1 MLWWVKYSYQFSSA
15 YSTIGIEREP
25 HLLCLDAFVA
35 YLTPAVGG
43 LLKRQ
48 GVTLSVILGGC
59 TKYIQPLDVSL
70 NKPLKDLIREEQD
83 DHFDRH
89 IEEWQQEKFNIGQR
103 RILLTHWVAKAWK
116 RLHLEYKD
124 TIINT
129 FRNVGLSLNPDGS
142 EDMELKIKGIPNIQ
156 VGNYHRDD
164 LVS

>member
-1 MLWWVKYSYQFSSA
+1 VKYSYQFSSA

-25 HLLCLDAFVA
+25 RLLCLDAFA
-35 YLTPAVGG
+35 AHLTPAVGG

-59 TKYIQPLDVSL
+59 IGYIQPLDVSL

-103 RILLTHWVAKAWK
+103 RILLTH
-116 RLHLEYKD
+116 
-124 TIINT
+124 
-129 FRNVGLSLNPDGS
+129 
-142 EDMELKIKGIPNIQ
+142 
-156 VGNYHRDD
+156 
-164 LVS
+164 